1 MIDEICI
8 DQTIAKMLYS
18 SAMKKTVVFTDGVI
32 HFLSGLPDRVVNQF
46 VRIRDILSEEGRLVA
61 PFGEKVS
68 GHTNLFAIRITQR
81 MNVRFFYCYDT
92 GNAIYVI
99 HGYEKKGN
107 KIPHRELEKALTIK
121 KGLGL

>member
-1 MIDEICI
+1 
-8 DQTIAKMLYS
+8 
-18 SAMKKTVVFTDGVI
+18 MKKTVVFTDDVVG
-32 HFLSGLPDRVVNQF
+32 FLSGLPGRVVNQF
-46 VRIRDILSEEGRLVA
+46 VRIRDILSRDGRLVT

-68 GHTNLFAIRITQR
+68 GYANLFAIRITHG

-92 GNAIYVI
+92 GSTIYVI

-121 KGLGL
+121 KELGL